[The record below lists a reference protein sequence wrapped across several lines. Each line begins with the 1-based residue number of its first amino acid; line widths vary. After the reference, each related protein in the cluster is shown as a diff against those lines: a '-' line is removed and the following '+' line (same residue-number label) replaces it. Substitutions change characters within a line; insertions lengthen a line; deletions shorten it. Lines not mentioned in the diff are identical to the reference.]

1 MILDTNTFHG
11 TGVVLE
17 GKPTLSECAEQLK
30 NAIKQRKDPLQTI
43 DLVFPS
49 DVVAQWFK
57 AHWLKSEDGVLMNV
71 RFLALEDFFQQ
82 AVGQDYVSARRSEI
96 RALILK
102 WLSSAEPLTL
112 EKKVSDY
119 LYDGE
124 TLSGVRLYDLADA
137 LSKLF
142 AEYETDATVLSGW
155 QKELYGSVMAE
166 LEGKSMSTF
175 AHVYRK
181 GAGFAAKNQT
191 FHFFGFHAIDPL
203 YVEAIKELSKDNAV
217 IFYRA
222 TGEGRT
228 VSLQRVNAPSK
239 IREVEALHGK
249 ICSIL
254 QSNPKAHLN
263 DFLVLC
269 PDVSAY
275 EREISRVF
283 NQDGVSFPKVPYCLN
298 AAAKRDGDVTEAL
311 KLLFSIALNRS
322 FTRLDFAGI
331 INNKAI
337 QGSRGIVPEDVDAW
351 QRAILQMNVYR
362 NGKKDDDWEY
372 AKRRLV
378 LAKAVNAQDPEHD
391 VVSLQSGL
399 AIPYADIGFDDSSI
413 VRFIAVVDGLHRWI
427 NSFADNRG
435 MTVADLDTLEQ
446 ELRFWFSNEGVD
458 GKEGNA
464 VLGKL
469 VSEVRFWKTF
479 GLGECKIPMHTLFY
493 SLFDLSQETISTSGA
508 LFTEGVSF
516 VDFDLSY
523 VLDAEYVFFLGAG
536 SNVFPTVE
544 SHSEIDLRPE
554 SNSRQEEE
562 YRAFKAQAFQ
572 GGCFSVSYV
581 NRDLK
586 GDVEF
591 FPSPFLVDLV
601 KDIEDTQEER
611 GVPLDETRP
620 WSELFTKKEYK
631 DKDYYV
637 GLFHGN
643 EDPEEEFDFKGNE
656 IPSRVTL
663 SQMKNF
669 LKEAL
674 QYQFERACGK
684 PDDVAEQLEDQ
695 YEPTNPSPLASSQ
708 LVRHALVYMMLNP
721 DDPLLDSEGVVDTK
735 KAREVFQRLL
745 IQRVV
750 PHTDAEAEDNIIAQA
765 VRTAK
770 EALDQ
775 IVAVTQGNHE
785 ILTLPDYS
793 FFLDEE
799 EVTVVHTGVICRSV
813 DGDTR
818 RYFELASPKD
828 KSDPSVLLPAYVA
841 ALLDIANLGGA
852 EEVTVEINRGKKC
865 HGSFVVTP
873 QEARETIQ
881 RIVAE
886 MNALGTAPYLPI
898 DLIDAKEPPN
908 HGDFLKDYR
917 NMESGTWKY
926 FADRKMFLAGRGDLG
941 FTEEDFGQII
951 GPRLELWRSLVLFL
965 EEPEQTEEGK

>member
-17 GKPTLSECAEQLK
+17 GKPTLSECAEQVK

-102 WLSSAEPLTL
+102 WLSSADPATL

-142 AEYETDATVLSGW
+142 AGYETDATVLSGW

-166 LEGKSMSTF
+166 LEGKSLSTF

-203 YVEAIKELSKDNAV
+203 YVEAIKELSKDNAI

-298 AAAKRDGDVTEAL
+298 AVAKRDGDVTEAL

-337 QGSRGIVPEDVDAW
+337 QGSRAIVPEDVDAW
-351 QRAILQMNVYR
+351 QRAILRMNVYR

-427 NSFADNRG
+427 DSFADNRG
-435 MTVADLDTLEQ
+435 MTVADLDTLEK

-479 GLGECKIPMHTLFY
+479 GLGECEIPLHTLFY

-516 VDFDLSY
+516 VDFDPSY

-562 YRAFKAQAFQ
+562 YRAFKAQAAQ

-591 FPSPFLVDLV
+591 FPSPFLVDLA

-637 GLFHGN
+637 GLFHSGGN
-643 EDPEEEFDFKGNE
+643 SEEGVALKGSE
-656 IPSRVTL
+656 PIRRVTL
-663 SQMKNF
+663 SQMRHF
-669 LKEAL
+669 LEEGL

-684 PDDVAEQLEDQ
+684 PDDVAERLEDQ
-695 YEPTNPSPLASSQ
+695 YEPMDPDALTSSM
-708 LVRHALVYMMLNP
+708 LVRHALAHMMEHP
-721 DDPLLDSEGVVDTK
+721 EEPLVDSVGAIDVSK
-735 KAREVFQRLL
+735 GREIFQRFLL
-745 IQRVV
+745 ERTI
-750 PHTDAEAEDNIIAQA
+750 PHTDEQTENGH
-765 VRTAK
+765 
-770 EALDQ
+770 
-775 IVAVTQGNHE
+775 IVAAIRLAQQALCQITELTGGNRE
-785 ILTLPDYS
+785 VKTLADYV
-793 FFLDEE
+793 FFLGET
-799 EVTVVHTGVICRSV
+799 EVTVVHNGVICLSV
-813 DGDTR
+813 DGDRR
-818 RYFELASPKD
+818 RYFELASPRSGYDAPK
-828 KSDPSVLLPAYVA
+828 LLPAYVA
-841 ALLDIANLGGA
+841 ALLDIANL
-852 EEVTVEINRGKKC
+852 ESDDEVTVEIYRGQKC
-865 HGSFVVTP
+865 SKTFP
-873 QEARETIQ
+873 LCKADARSIIE

-886 MNALGTAPYLPI
+886 MNAVGTAIYLPI
-898 DLIDAKEPPN
+898 GWLDDKKIASFEGLV
-908 HGDFLKDYR
+908 KDSR
-917 NMESGTWKY
+917 DGNNGSWHY
-926 FADRKMFLAGRGDLG
+926 FPDRMMFLPTRDLG
-941 FTEEDFGQII
+941 YTEESFEEVFGE
-951 GPRLELWRSLVLFL
+951 RAMLWRDLVRYLAAPQK
-965 EEPEQTEEGK
+965 EEEGK